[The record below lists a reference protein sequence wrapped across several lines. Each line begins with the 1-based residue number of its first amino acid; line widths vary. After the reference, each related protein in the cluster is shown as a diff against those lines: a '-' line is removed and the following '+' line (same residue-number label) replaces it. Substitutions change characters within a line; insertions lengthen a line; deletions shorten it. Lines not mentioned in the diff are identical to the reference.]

1 MRWSSYLCK
10 EGRKEGRKDVR
21 SSAKLRHATVI
32 VNKTFFH
39 LEPVMSDV
47 KLGIS
52 LKTLYTLFRD
62 IVRFLSSSRVFDR
75 C

>member
-1 MRWSSYLCK
+1 MLSYVTVLVK
-10 EGRKEGRKDVR
+10 E
-21 SSAKLRHATVI
+21 
-32 VNKTFFH
+32 TFSP
-39 LEPVMSDV
+39 LEPVVSDV